1 MKKIF
6 ILLIILAFA
15 QRSNAQELL
24 RPKTAISLELG
35 VHVLPI
41 FWGIGHPRI
50 CLDQEVVFWPR
61 RGVSMGVRLGVGRI
75 MGPDYFWVW
84 ENDETTTLLAAA
96 YMLTGRKNHHFE
108 AALGPEFWIDENEY
122 GPPLVPF
129 AQVGYRFQK
138 PAGGFLFRTHIG
150 ITSGVGVGIGYSF
163 PVRK

>member
-1 MKKIF
+1 MKRIS
-6 ILLIILAFA
+6 LLLGMLAWYAFA
-15 QRSNAQELL
+15 PAQSLP
-24 RPKTAISLELG
+24 RPKTAISLEMG
-35 VHVLPI
+35 VHPV

-50 CLDQEVVFWPR
+50 CVDRELVFWPR
-61 RGVSMGVRLGVGRI
+61 RGVSMGIRLGAGRLLNANFNW
-75 MGPDYFWVW
+75 DFQ
-84 ENDETTTLLAAA
+84 NTETTSLLAAA

-150 ITSGVGVGIGYSF
+150 ITSGLGVGVGYSF